1 MKEIIRMRED
11 ARVLARI
18 KVAGI
23 GGGGCNAVRR
33 MMKRQQIPG
42 VDYIVVNTDIKS
54 LGLVSGALPIQIGTR
69 FTRGFGAGGEASK
82 GEQAALESRF
92 PLERATKDAD
102 MVFIAAGMGGGT
114 GTGASPVVAEI
125 ARQNG
130 ALVIAVVTTPF
141 FFEGKKRFLN
151 ALSGLRKLIPK
162 VNNIIIVPNDRLL
175 QFGDHDI
182 PTAAAFAMADDVI
195 AEGILS
201 ISQLVNVP
209 GEINVD
215 LADVKRVIGIP
226 GATLMATAWGEG
238 RNGAEEAAQKVIS
251 NPLSDTDIKGAK
263 GVLFNFSGGPDL
275 MIGGVARASDLIAK
289 EVDPGALIF
298 FGMNLPEDELEGK
311 VKLTLVA
318 TGIKSPA
325 YGTWL
330 SEMGQNLKSVM
341 PRVPFAPLRRSER
354 KV

>member
-1 MKEIIRMRED
+1 MKETIRMGQD
-11 ARVLARI
+11 ARVPARI
-18 KVAGI
+18 KVVGV

-54 LGLVSGALPIQIGTR
+54 LELVCGALSIQIGTH
-69 FTRGFGAGGEASK
+69 FTRGFGAGGYASM

-92 PLERATKDAD
+92 ALERATKDAE
-102 MVFIAAGMGGGT
+102 MVFITAGMGGGT

-141 FFEGKKRFLN
+141 FFEGKKRLMN
-151 ALSGLRKLIPK
+151 ALDGLRKLVPK

-175 QFGDHDI
+175 QFGDHDV
-182 PTAAAFAMADDVI
+182 PMEEAFFMADDVI

-215 LADVKRVIGIP
+215 LADVKRVISIP
-226 GATLMATAWGEG
+226 GATLMATGWGEG
-238 RNGAEEAAQKVIS
+238 RNGAQEAAERVIS
-251 NPLSDTDIKGAK
+251 NPLLNTDIKGAK
-263 GVLFNFSGGPDL
+263 GVLFCFSGGPDL
-275 MIGGVARASDLIAK
+275 MIGEVARAADLIAK

-298 FGMNLPEDELEGK
+298 FGMNLPEDELKDK

-318 TGIKSPA
+318 TGIKSPI
-325 YGTWL
+325 YSTWL
-330 SEMGQNLKSVM
+330 SEMGQNLKSAM
-341 PRVPFAPLRRSER
+341 PRISLTPLRR
-354 KV
+354 